1 MLLGITLLI
10 NFTFDNYIAPRFY
23 GRTLDIHPA
32 AVVLSALLLASLLGL
47 VGIFL
52 AAPVVATVK
61 VIGLYV
67 FRKMVDLD
75 PWPDPEEENVPV
87 EFPWSR
93 WSRQIRNWI
102 RERRE
107 RKKDPKTE

>member
-1 MLLGITLLI
+1 MILLITLAI
-10 NFTFDNYIAPRFY
+10 NFTFDNYISPRFF

-32 AVVLSALLLASLLGL
+32 AVVLSALFMASLLGL

-61 VIGLYV
+61 AIGIYV

-75 PWPDPEEENVPV
+75 PWPDPEEESVPV
-87 EFPWSR
+87 EFPWYR
-93 WSRQIRNWI
+93 WSRQLKNWFQ
-102 RERRE
+102 ERQNK
-107 RKKDPKTE
+107 KKDQPPE